1 LLNTGFSLRGIG
13 LVVAASC
20 LQGAWAGQLKAGA
33 GKASITPTADVFPYV
48 AQGERDFVGVHDD
61 VFARALVLDD
71 GAHRVA
77 IVALEVTA
85 VPDPKQMTTS
95 VAEIVG
101 TPSTNVIVVAT
112 HTHEVPLFSYHGGTP
127 SPTQQR
133 EIERVRQGA
142 LEASREAVS
151 HLQPAR
157 VSFAR
162 GEAWVN
168 INNGEQAGLKTA
180 FDPKGPSDK
189 TLDVLRV
196 ESQSGDPIAMLVNYA
211 THAEVMFRSV
221 TKDSGYEV
229 SGDIPGAVSR
239 MLEGQPYGA
248 PVVLYSSGAE
258 GDQLPLFKSLQQA
271 GLFPAKDEGSAGWA
285 LLDVQSRRLASAV
298 AQLTSTMHPGDS
310 DVHLNA
316 ESSSVICPGQHL
328 KLDRDT
334 GKATV
339 EDRPPVSIPIGAIR
353 INDIALGAV
362 GGDVATEIGTAIRTA
377 SPIPHTMIIT
387 MLAGSVGYIL
397 PDASYAHP
405 GHGLS
410 GSPLKAGCAEHALS
424 EGMVQLLSARPRQ
437 N

>member
-1 LLNTGFSLRGIG
+1 MLNTGFSLRVIG
-13 LVVAASC
+13 LVVAANC

-101 TPSTNVIVVAT
+101 APSTNVLVVAT

-151 HLQPAR
+151 HLRPAR

-168 INNGEQAGLKTA
+168 VNNGEQAGLKAA

-196 ESQSGDPIAMLVNYA
+196 VSQSGDPIAILMNYA

-221 TKDSGYEV
+221 TRDNGYEV

-239 MLEGQPYGA
+239 MLEGQPYAA

-258 GDQLPLFKSLQQA
+258 GDQLPLFKSLQPA
-271 GLFPAKDEGSAGWA
+271 GLFPVNDERAAGWA

-298 AQLTSTMHPGDS
+298 AQLTSTMPPGDS
-310 DVHLNA
+310 DVHLDA
-316 ESSSVICPGQHL
+316 ESSAVACPGQHF

-339 EDRPPVSIPIGAIR
+339 EDRPPVSIPISAIR

-362 GGDVATEIGTAIRTA
+362 GGDIATNIGAAIRTA
-377 SPIPHTMIIT
+377 SPVPHTMIIT

-397 PDASYAHP
+397 TDASYEHP
-405 GHGLS
+405 GHGLA

-424 EGMVQLLSARPRQ
+424 EGMAQLLSARPKQ

>member
-1 LLNTGFSLRGIG
+1 MPNTRFSLTVIG
-13 LVVAASC
+13 LAVAASC
-20 LQGAWAGQLKAGA
+20 LPGAWAGQLKAGA
-33 GKASITPTADVFPYV
+33 GKASITPTTEVFPYV

-71 GAHRVA
+71 GVRRVA

-85 VPDPKQMTTS
+85 VPDPQQMTTS
-95 VAEIVG
+95 IAQIVG
-101 TPSTNVIVVAT
+101 VPPVNVLVVAT
-112 HTHEVPLFSYHGGTP
+112 HTHEVPLFSYHGGAP
-127 SPTQQR
+127 SPTQAR

-151 HLQPAR
+151 GLQPAR
-157 VSFAR
+157 ISFAR

-168 INNGEQAGLKTA
+168 TNNGEQAGLKTA

-196 ESQSGDPIAMLVNYA
+196 ESQTGDPIAILVNYA

-239 MLEGQPYGA
+239 LLEGKPYGA

-258 GDQLPLFKSLQQA
+258 GDQLPVFKSLQPA
-271 GLFPAKDEGSAGWA
+271 GQIAAEDEGSEGWA

-298 AQLTSTMHPGDS
+298 AQLTSTMSPGES
-310 DVHLNA
+310 DVHLDS
-316 ESSSVICPGQHL
+316 ESSSVTCPGQHL

-334 GKATV
+334 GKANV
-339 EDRPPVSIPIGAIR
+339 EERPPVSIPIAAIR
-353 INDIALGAV
+353 INGIALAAI
-362 GGDVATEIGTAIRTA
+362 GGDVASDIGTAIRAA
-377 SPIPHTMIIT
+377 SPVPHTMIIT

-405 GHGLS
+405 GHGLA

-424 EGMVQLLSARPRQ
+424 EGMAQLLSARPKQ
-437 N
+437 K